1 MRFAASLVGR
11 SASTTPSGLLRRTR
25 PAFRLLRA
33 LRNWA
38 FVGAPWPRTPAR
50 RYLGRY
56 LRLVQLATVAA
67 LAISPIAWAQAADKP
82 APKVSNVITLEETV
96 IEGRVQK
103 PEAFYILQRSNLN
116 YNALEPKKS
125 FVPKILETVKGKPF

>member
-1 MRFAASLVGR
+1 MTHRLRHFAGSITMTIAL
-11 SASTTPSGLLRRTR
+11 TMSGPL
-25 PAFRLLRA
+25 
-33 LRNWA
+33 
-38 FVGAPWPRTPAR
+38 
-50 RYLGRY
+50 
-56 LRLVQLATVAA
+56 
-67 LAISPIAWAQAADKP
+67 WAQGKTKR

-125 FVPKILETVKGKPF
+125 FVPKILDSVKSKPF

>member
-1 MRFAASLVGR
+1 MRIPAIIATLV
-11 SASTTPSGLLRRTR
+11 
-25 PAFRLLRA
+25 
-33 LRNWA
+33 
-38 FVGAPWPRTPAR
+38 
-50 RYLGRY
+50 
-56 LRLVQLATVAA
+56 A
-67 LAISPIAWAQAADKP
+67 LAISPAALAQDDAKP

-125 FVPKILETVKGKPF
+125 FVPKILDTVKGKPF

>member
-1 MRFAASLVGR
+1 M
-11 SASTTPSGLLRRTR
+11 TELRR
-25 PAFRLLRA
+25 
-33 LRNWA
+33 
-38 FVGAPWPRTPAR
+38 V
-50 RYLGRY
+50 
-56 LRLVQLATVAA
+56 ATGAA
-67 LAISPIAWAQAADKP
+67 LITALVTSGPLWAQGKAKR

-125 FVPKILETVKGKPF
+125 FVPKILDTVKGKPF

>member
-1 MRFAASLVGR
+1 MRAFAAVVAIL
-11 SASTTPSGLLRRTR
+11 
-25 PAFRLLRA
+25 
-33 LRNWA
+33 
-38 FVGAPWPRTPAR
+38 
-50 RYLGRY
+50 
-56 LRLVQLATVAA
+56 AA
-67 LAISPIAWAQAADKP
+67 LAVSPGAWAQDDKP

-125 FVPKILETVKGKPF
+125 FVPKILDTVKGKPF

>member
-1 MRFAASLVGR
+1 M
-11 SASTTPSGLLRRTR
+11 TQLRR
-25 PAFRLLRA
+25 
-33 LRNWA
+33 
-38 FVGAPWPRTPAR
+38 
-50 RYLGRY
+50 
-56 LRLVQLATVAA
+56 LATGAA
-67 LAISPIAWAQAADKP
+67 LLTALLASGPAWSQGKAKR

-125 FVPKILETVKGKPF
+125 FVPKILDTVKSKPF

>member
-1 MRFAASLVGR
+1 M
-11 SASTTPSGLLRRTR
+11 TC
-25 PAFRLLRA
+25 RL
-33 LRNWA
+33 
-38 FVGAPWPRTPAR
+38 AR
-50 RYLGRY
+50 
-56 LRLVQLATVAA
+56 VAA
-67 LAISPIAWAQAADKP
+67 GVALGSVLGAAGIAGAQGRAKP

-125 FVPKILETVKGKPF
+125 FVPKILDTVKGKPF

>member
-1 MRFAASLVGR
+1 MSGIRTRLAAAFGAATIVAVL
-11 SASTTPSGLLRRTR
+11 AATPS
-25 PAFRLLRA
+25 
-33 LRNWA
+33 
-38 FVGAPWPRTPAR
+38 
-50 RYLGRY
+50 
-56 LRLVQLATVAA
+56 A
-67 LAISPIAWAQAADKP
+67 LAQGKGKA

-125 FVPKILETVKGKPF
+125 FVPKILDTVKGKPF